1 MNRFVERDITLSDGT
16 VLPKDSRIMIMGEYR
31 DPDIYPD
38 PDAFHAKRFLRLRQE
53 QPGSENTW
61 QYVSGSPNHLLFG
74 LGRHI
79 CPGRF
84 FAANVIKIS
93 LCHMLLKYDWRLVPG
108 TTRPPPMNSEVNSSL
123 SYAAQ
128 LQCRRR
134 KEEIELDRIFVGG
147 GEPNTAET

>member
-1 MNRFVERDITLSDGT
+1 MNRFVERNIKLSDGT
-16 VLPKDSRIMIMGEYR
+16 VLPKNARIMVVGEYR
-31 DPDIYPD
+31 DPGIYPE
-38 PDAFHAKRFLRLRQE
+38 PDKFDAARFLQLRKD
-53 QPGSENTW
+53 QPASENTW

-74 LGRHI
+74 LGQHI

-123 SYAAQ
+123 SYAAR
-128 LQCRRR
+128 LQCKRR
-134 KEEIELDRIFVGG
+134 KEEIDLDHVFVST
-147 GEPNTAET
+147 EAEKVEA